1 MLPLAHASTSPLPL
15 PLETPLLT
23 LRAHRDRSRPSKAA
37 AAATMSHPISN
48 QFLINFGLAST
59 IDVKQG
65 RKEEREKGTKR
76 RRREERIGKVEGQAS
91 Y

>member
-1 MLPLAHASTSPLPL
+1 M
-15 PLETPLLT
+15 T

-65 RKEEREKGTKR
+65 RKEAREGNKEKKERRKNRESGRAGKLLKLKETR
-76 RRREERIGKVEGQAS
+76 RL